1 MKGEWGEGKGGLR
14 RHITVNVLLV
24 LLLVPLAGCVSQAQP
39 TTTPAP
45 VAIEPADQPIL
56 DAFLRH
62 IETTKSNCTPERMA
76 QYAA

>member
-1 MKGEWGEGKGGLR
+1 VK
-14 RHITVNVLLV
+14 VLLV
-24 LLLVPLAGCVSQAQP
+24 LLLVPLAGCVSLAQP
-39 TTTPAP
+39 TTPRP
-45 VAIEPADQPIL
+45 VAIDPADQPIL